1 VEQPLQFKEFPQN
14 QLQKKRKKQM
24 DDIKILREYVRK
36 SLKETK
42 KTQKKDFFK
51 QKIEEYRLRKTIRK
65 LIREAE
71 DIVTHESTGINV
83 LADLLE
89 TIVPILKS
97 FYKKLGTDVQQRK
110 SFRAHIIKSVQNLL
124 SPISVMFKAGG
135 TVGNPV
141 TAQSKPTVA
150 VAEPQQELAEQ
161 DEETVEGP
169 EADPAFIP
177 LKADKK
183 EQEAAAEPKETK
195 PEDAFVEIEGE
206 DETGRN
212 IALQSFKRVEKQI
225 REAYSILANQE
236 DRDLFY
242 KFLITNLKLYF
253 DKFEDELQSTVPE
266 PTTPEYEQEKQSK
279 EASLNTGSEAVPETG
294 TTTPEEIAEP
304 QPEETPA

>member
-1 VEQPLQFKEFPQN
+1 MSELTLLREYIRN
-14 QLQKKRKKQM
+14 TLREAKKMQKKQM
-24 DDIKILREYVRK
+24 FQDR
-36 SLKETK
+36 
-42 KTQKKDFFK
+42 
-51 QKIEEYRLRKTIRK
+51 IEEYKLRKTIRK

-71 DIVTHESTGINV
+71 DVATHESTGINV

-110 SFRAHIIKSVQNLL
+110 SFRAHIIKSVQNVLA
-124 SPISVMFKAGG
+124 PVSVMYKAGG
-135 TVGNPV
+135 TVGAPKQEKPV
-141 TAQSKPTVA
+141 PPENELV
-150 VAEPQQELAEQ
+150 EQE
-161 DEETVEGP
+161 DEVKVKVKGKKGP
-169 EADPAFIP
+169 ETDPAFIP

-183 EQEAAAEPKETK
+183 EMEKAQMDAKKEPAA
-195 PEDAFVEIEGE
+195 EDAFVAIAGE

-242 KFLITNLKLYF
+242 DYLITNLKLYF

-266 PTTPEYEQEKQSK
+266 PTTAEYEAEKQK
-279 EASLNTGSEAVPETG
+279 KDASLNAGGEAAAPEAAVPAETELG
-294 TTTPEEIAEP
+294 AG
-304 QPEETPA
+304 EETV